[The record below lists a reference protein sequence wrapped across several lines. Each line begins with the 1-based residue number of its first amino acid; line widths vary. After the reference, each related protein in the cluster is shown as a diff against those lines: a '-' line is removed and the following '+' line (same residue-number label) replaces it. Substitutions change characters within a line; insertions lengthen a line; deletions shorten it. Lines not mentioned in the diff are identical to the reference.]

1 MSAQNI
7 ARLLPFESG
16 QSGDLD
22 KPVFVDPGTYEAVL
36 VDWKVGYSGYFKKGT
51 LRMRFRIAEP
61 GKFHDLVIPGWF
73 NVEPSKSRT
82 TVKAGWR
89 SAFLRMY
96 QECFNIKLDRRD
108 RIPVSQFMSHRLSVE
123 VWTISKDSQGQP
135 LASVNHYSRVKR
147 VLKII
152 Q

>member
-1 MSAQNI
+1 MSAQHT
-7 ARLLPFESG
+7 ARLLPFETG

-36 VDWKVGYSGYFKKGT
+36 VDWKMGYSAYFKKGT
-51 LRMRFRIAEP
+51 LRMRFRITEP
-61 GKFHDLVIPGWF
+61 GKYHDLVIPGWF

-123 VWTISKDSQGQP
+123 VRTISKDSQGQP
-135 LASVNHYSRVKR
+135 LANINHYSRVKR

>member
-1 MSAQNI
+1 MSAQNT

-22 KPVFVDPGTYEAVL
+22 KPVLIDPGTYEAVL
-36 VDWKVGYSGYFKKGT
+36 VDWKTGYSGYFKKNT
-51 LRMRFRIAEP
+51 LRMRFRITEQ
-61 GKFHDLVIPGWF
+61 GKFHDMVIPGWF
-73 NVEPSKSRT
+73 NVEPTKSKT

-89 SAFLRMY
+89 SDFLRMY
-96 QECFNIKLDRRD
+96 QDCFNVRLDRRD
-108 RIPVSQFMSHRLSVE
+108 RIPVRQFMSHRLSVE
-123 VWTISKDSQGQP
+123 IRTISKGSQGQP
-135 LASVNHYSRVKR
+135 LTNVNHYSRVKR

>member
-1 MSAQNI
+1 MSTQNT
-7 ARLLPFESG
+7 ARVLRFETG
-16 QSGDLD
+16 RSGDLD
-22 KPVFVDPGTYEAVL
+22 KPVLIEPGTYEAVL
-36 VDWKVGYSGYFKKGT
+36 VDWKVGYSAYFKKGT
-51 LRMRFRIAEP
+51 LRMRFRITEP
-61 GKFHDLVIPGWF
+61 GKYHDMVIPGWF

-96 QECFNIKLDRRD
+96 QSCFDIKLDRRD

-135 LASVNHYSRVKR
+135 LANVNHYSRVKR

>member
-1 MSAQNI
+1 
-7 ARLLPFESG
+7 
-16 QSGDLD
+16 
-22 KPVFVDPGTYEAVL
+22 
-36 VDWKVGYSGYFKKGT
+36 
-51 LRMRFRIAEP
+51 MRFRITEP
-61 GKFHDLVIPGWF
+61 GKYHDMVIPGWF
-73 NVEPSKSRT
+73 NVEPSKSKT

-89 SAFLRMY
+89 SVFLRMY
-96 QECFNIKLDRRD
+96 QSCFDIKLDRRD

-135 LASVNHYSRVKR
+135 LANVNHYSRVKR

>member
-1 MSAQNI
+1 MSAQNT
-7 ARLLPFESG
+7 ARLLPFETG

-36 VDWKVGYSGYFKKGT
+36 VDWKVGYSTYFKKGT
-51 LRMRFRIAEP
+51 LRMRFRLTEQ
-61 GKFHDLVIPGWF
+61 GKYHDMVVPAWF
-73 NVEPSKSRT
+73 KVEPSKSKT

-89 SAFLRMY
+89 STFLRMY
-96 QECFNIKLDRRD
+96 QSCFDIKLDRRD

>member
-1 MSAQNI
+1 MSTPNTAQV
-7 ARLLPFESG
+7 LTFETG

-22 KPVFVDPGTYEAVL
+22 KSVFVDPGTYEAVL

-51 LRMRFRIAEP
+51 LRMRFRITEP

-73 NVEPSKSRT
+73 NVEPSKNRT

-108 RIPVSQFMSHRLSVE
+108 RIPVSQFMSHHLSVE

-135 LASVNHYSRVKR
+135 LANVNHYSRVKR

>member
-1 MSAQNI
+1 MSDQNT
-7 ARLLPFESG
+7 ARLLPFETGRS
-16 QSGDLD
+16 SDPD
-22 KPVFVDPGTYEAVL
+22 KPVFVDPGNYEAVL
-36 VDWKVGYSGYFKKGT
+36 VDWKKDYSTYFKKGT
-51 LRMRFRIAEP
+51 LRMRFRITEP

-135 LASVNHYSRVKR
+135 LANINHYSRVKR

>member
-1 MSAQNI
+1 MSAQNT
-7 ARLLPFESG
+7 ARLLTFESG
-16 QSGDLD
+16 RSGDLD
-22 KPVFVDPGTYEAVL
+22 KPVLIDPGTYEAVL
-36 VDWKVGYSGYFKKGT
+36 VDWREYYSRYFKKGT
-51 LRMRFRIAEP
+51 LRMRFRITEA
-61 GKFHDLVIPGWF
+61 GKHHGMLIPGWF
-73 NVEPSKSRT
+73 NVEPTKSKT

-123 VWTISKDSQGQP
+123 VWTISKGSQGQP
-135 LASVNHYSRVKR
+135 LTNVNHYSRVKR

>member
-1 MSAQNI
+1 MSTPNTAQV
-7 ARLLPFESG
+7 LTFETG
-16 QSGDLD
+16 QSGDPD
-22 KPVFVDPGTYEAVL
+22 KSVFIDPGTYEAVL

-51 LRMRFRIAEP
+51 LRMRFRITEP

-73 NVEPSKSRT
+73 NVEPSKSKT

-89 SAFLRMY
+89 SDFLRMY
-96 QECFNIKLDRRD
+96 QDCFNVRLDRRD
-108 RIPVSQFMSHRLSVE
+108 RIPVRQFMSHRLSVE
-123 VWTISKDSQGQP
+123 IRTISKGSQGQP
-135 LASVNHYSRVKR
+135 LTNANHYSRVKR